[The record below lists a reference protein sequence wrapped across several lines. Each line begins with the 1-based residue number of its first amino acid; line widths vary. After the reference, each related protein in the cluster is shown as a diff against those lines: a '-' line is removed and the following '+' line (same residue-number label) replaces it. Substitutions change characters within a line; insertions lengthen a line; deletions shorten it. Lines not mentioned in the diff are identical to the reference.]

1 MKLFGKLKPKKLNIS
16 LPSFSLSPKTS
27 LSLHITP
34 DFLRI
39 LEVDKEGVP
48 TFEPIEIN
56 LFGKKEEE
64 KLEMLKDNVLKLGLK
79 GRVAHTCITAKN
91 GILKVHKFPATLSKK
106 DLQEAI
112 ETFIR
117 VEKEN
122 IKEDSIYDYY
132 IWDSQDKKFKIITL
146 VIVRK
151 LFFDNLKKLIE
162 GAGLK
167 LGIVDYEVSTIVNGG
182 FLFNLRKP
190 FAILYVDLHE
200 SVFVYY
206 TGQSIVYNLS
216 NFSLKEYL
224 ETKED
229 LLLKEFFE
237 EVNNLLLVNEVNALY
252 LAGKAIEYDELLEK
266 LLSNLPILSP
276 LEPSHMTASFFV
288 SYALCIRGIEGK

>member
-1 MKLFGKLKPKKLNIS
+1 MKLLEKLKPRKLNIS
-16 LPSFSLSPKTS
+16 FPGFSLFPKTS
-27 LSLHITP
+27 LSLYITV

-39 LEVDKEGVP
+39 LEVDREGIP

-56 LFGKKEEE
+56 WSDKKEEE
-64 KLEMLKDNVLKLGLK
+64 KLEILKDNVLKLGLK
-79 GRVAHTCITAKN
+79 GKVAHTCITAKN
-91 GILKVHKFPATLSKK
+91 GILKVHKLNTSLSKK
-106 DLQEAI
+106 DLMEAI

-117 VEKEN
+117 VEKES
-122 IKEDSIYDYY
+122 IKEESIYDYY
-132 IWDSQDKKFKIITL
+132 IGDSQDKKFKIIIL
-146 VIVRK
+146 AIIRK

-162 GAGLK
+162 GSGLK

-182 FLFNLRKP
+182 LLFNLRKP

-224 ETKED
+224 ETRED
-229 LLLKEFFE
+229 WLLEEFFI
-237 EVNNLLLVNEVNALY
+237 EVKNLLLVNEVNALY

-276 LEPSHMTASFFV
+276 LEPPHMTASFFIP
-288 SYALCIRGIEGK
+288 YALCMRGIEGK